1 MYSKIQSASVL
12 GINAFI
18 IDIET
23 HLDNALPNFIIVG
36 LPDSAVKESK
46 ERVTA
51 AIKNSGI
58 PFPPKK
64 ITINLAPADIRK
76 EGSSFDL
83 PIALG
88 ILSSLGIVPVESTER
103 MLFLGELSLEG
114 SLRPIHGALPIAFE
128 AKKLGFKAVVL
139 PESNANEAALVDG
152 IEIIPI
158 QTLTQAVNFLNRNEK
173 IEPRIVDKYKI
184 FEENQSNYT
193 LDFSDVKGQQNVKR
207 ALEVAAAGGHNI
219 LMIGPPG
226 SGKTMLAKRIPT
238 ILPPLTLEEALE
250 TTKIHSVAGL
260 LESNE
265 ALITVRPFRAPHH
278 TISDA
283 ALVGGGMNKIKPGE
297 ISLAHHG
304 VLFLDE
310 LPEFARNVLEVL
322 RQPLEDKKICI
333 SRTKMTIEYPANFM
347 LVCSMNPCPCGNYG
361 NPYQECT
368 CTPAQIQKYQSKI
381 SGPLL
386 DRIDIHIEVQA
397 VKYQELT
404 AQSSGETSAQ
414 IRQRVV
420 KARQIQA
427 ERFRGKKNVYKNADM
442 GSKEIRKYCILD
454 ARSQEI
460 LKIAMN
466 KMGLSA
472 RAYDKILKVARTIA
486 DLDNSETIQ
495 PQHIS
500 EAIQYR
506 SLDRSYWRGGL

>member
-88 ILSSLGIVPVESTER
+88 ILSSLGIVPVESTEG

>member
-1 MYSKIQSASVL
+1 MYSKILSASVV

-18 IDIET
+18 IEIET

-58 PFPPKK
+58 PFPTKK
-64 ITINLAPADIRK
+64 ITINLAPADVRK

-88 ILSSLGIVPVESTER
+88 ILSSVGILPQEASEGI
-103 MLFLGELSLEG
+103 LFLGELSLEG
-114 SLRPIHGALPIAFE
+114 SLRPIHGALPIAYE
-128 AKKLGFKAVVL
+128 AKNLGFHSIAL

-152 IEIIPI
+152 INVIP
-158 QTLTQAVNFLNRNEK
+158 LNSLLQAVNFLNNNEF
-173 IEPRIVDKYKI
+173 ISPRVVDKFKI
-184 FEENQSNYT
+184 FEENQYNYN
-193 LDFSDVKGQQNVKR
+193 LDFADVKGQQNVKR
-207 ALEVAAAGGHNI
+207 SIEVAAAGGHNL

-226 SGKTMLAKRIPT
+226 SGKTMLAKRIPS
-238 ILPPLTLEEALE
+238 ILPPLTLDEALE
-250 TTKIHSVAGL
+250 TTKIHSVAGML
-260 LESNE
+260 QNNES
-265 ALITVRPFRAPHH
+265 LVTVRPFRSPHH

-333 SRTKMTIEYPANFM
+333 SRTKLTIEYPANFM

-361 NPYQECT
+361 NPNQECT
-368 CTPAQIQKYQSKI
+368 CTPGLIQKYQSKI

-386 DRIDIHIEVQA
+386 DRIDIHIEVPA
-397 VKYQELT
+397 VKFQELADKLT
-404 AQSSGETSAQ
+404 GERSEL
-414 IRQRVV
+414 IRKRVIQ
-420 KARQIQA
+420 ARQIQA
-427 ERFRGKKNVYKNADM
+427 ERFKERKNIYKNADM
-442 GSKEIRKYCILD
+442 GSKEIRKYCILED
-454 ARSQEI
+454 KSHEI

-466 KMGLSA
+466 KLGLSA
-472 RAYDKILKVARTIA
+472 RAYDKILKVSRTIA
-486 DLDNSETIQ
+486 DLDNSETIK
-495 PQHIS
+495 PHHIS

-506 SLDRSYWRGGL
+506 SLDRGFWRNG

>member
-12 GINAFI
+12 GINAFLVE
-18 IDIET
+18 IET

-58 PFPPKK
+58 PFPAKK
-64 ITINLAPADIRK
+64 ITINLAPADVRK
-76 EGSSFDL
+76 EGSAFDL

-88 ILSSLGIVPVESTER
+88 ILSAINIIPPESTESI
-103 MLFLGELSLEG
+103 LFLGELSLEG
-114 SLRPIHGALPIAFE
+114 ALRPIHGALPIAYE
-128 AKKLGFKAVVL
+128 AKKLGFRAIAL
-139 PESNANEAALVDG
+139 PESNANEAALVDD
-152 IEIIPI
+152 IDVLPFSSLLQI
-158 QTLTQAVNFLNRNEK
+158 VNYLNGNESV
-173 IEPRIVDKYKI
+173 EPRVVDKYKI
-184 FEENQSNYT
+184 FEESQFNYN
-193 LDFSDVKGQQNVKR
+193 LDFAEVKGQQNVKR

-226 SGKTMLAKRIPT
+226 SGKTMLAKRIPS
-238 ILPPLTLEEALE
+238 ILPPLTLDEALE

-260 LESNE
+260 LQNNE
-265 ALITVRPFRAPHH
+265 ALITVRPFRSPHH

-361 NPYQECT
+361 NPYQECS
-368 CTPAQIQKYQSKI
+368 CSPGQIQKYQSKI

-386 DRIDIHIEVQA
+386 DRIDIHIEVPA

-404 AQSSGETSAQ
+404 DKSSGERSEE
-414 IRQRVV
+414 IRKRVI

-427 ERFRGKKNVYKNADM
+427 ERFKNYKNIFKNADM
-442 GSKEIRKYCILD
+442 GSKEIRKFCQLD
-454 ARSQEI
+454 EKSQEI
-460 LKIAMN
+460 LRIAMN
-466 KMGLSA
+466 RLALSA
-472 RAYDKILKVARTIA
+472 RAYDKILKVSRTIA
-486 DLDNSETIQ
+486 DLENSEIIK
-495 PQHIS
+495 PHHIS

-506 SLDRSYWRGGL
+506 SLDRGFWH